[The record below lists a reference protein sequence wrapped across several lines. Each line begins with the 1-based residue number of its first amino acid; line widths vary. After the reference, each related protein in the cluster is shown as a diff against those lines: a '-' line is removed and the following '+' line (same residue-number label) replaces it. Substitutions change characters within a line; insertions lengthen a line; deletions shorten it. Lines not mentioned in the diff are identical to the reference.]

1 MRLLSA
7 CLRRIGALVVQGW
20 RGEQVA
26 TLARVVVLVASAT
39 LTITAVGPAEPQGS
53 AWDAEDF
60 PNVLLVKQDRHMIH
74 SYDLIKDAQI
84 IATFVATSCND
95 VCPLETARKSHCVV
109 IGNEAT
115 CRWVRLTSFDDR

>member
-60 PNVLLVKQDRHMIH
+60 PNVLLVKQDR
-74 SYDLIKDAQI
+74 D
-84 IATFVATSCND
+84 
-95 VCPLETARKSHCVV
+95 RKS
-109 IGNEAT
+109 T
-115 CRWVRLTSFDDR
+115 RLNSSHDQISYAVFCLKKKKIERDHACTPHASSS